1 MEKNIYIYIVILHK
15 RVILF
20 LNMHVRYLSN
30 KSEHSSSNLKLV
42 RVVSMCF
49 GPSAMVIK
57 KGKLEKQMFFLC
69 GYVKERY
76 INLKKEG
83 IEIAAYL
90 ILV

>member
-1 MEKNIYIYIVILHK
+1 MILHK

-69 GYVKERY
+69 GYGKERY